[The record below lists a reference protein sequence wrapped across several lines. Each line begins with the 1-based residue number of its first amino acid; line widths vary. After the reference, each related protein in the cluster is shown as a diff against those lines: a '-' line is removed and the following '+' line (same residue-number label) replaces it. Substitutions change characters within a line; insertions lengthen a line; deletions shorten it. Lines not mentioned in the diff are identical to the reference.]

1 MTVIIDGTAG
11 ITFPA
16 GGLGNPA
23 SAVVG
28 TTDTQTLTNKT
39 INGSQLVAGSVTATQ
54 LATAVNPLGA
64 GQTWQTPTRSAGVT
78 YTNSTGR
85 PIAVLISINSASVST
100 SAVLYINS
108 TIFMNISWNHN
119 MGSISSGV
127 PIFAVIPTGAT
138 YLLDTY
144 GGWGLNLWSEL
155 R

>member
-64 GQTWQTPTRSAGVT
+64 GQTWQIPSRSVGVT

-85 PIAVLISINSASVST
+85 PIAVLISINSGSVST
-100 SAVLYINS
+100 VAYLYINS
-108 TIFMNISWNHN
+108 TIFMNIAWNHN
-119 MGSISSGV
+119 IGSISSGV
-127 PIFAVIPTGAT
+127 PIFAVIPAGAT
-138 YLLDTY
+138 YMLDTF
-144 GGWGLNLWSEL
+144 GGWSLNVWSEL

>member
-1 MTVIIDGTAG
+1 MTVIIDGTTG

-28 TTDTQTLTNKT
+28 ITDTQTLTNKT
-39 INGSQLVAGSVTATQ
+39 INGSQLVAASVTSTQ
-54 LATAVNPLGA
+54 LATAVQPLGV
-64 GQTWQTPTRSAGVT
+64 GQTWQTPARSAGVT

-85 PIAVLISINSASVST
+85 PISVLISIGSNST
-100 SAVLYINS
+100 SSQAVFLINGGN
-108 TIFMNISWNHN
+108 FCDFYWNHN
-119 MGSISSGV
+119 IGSISSGV

-138 YLLDTY
+138 YSLVLS
-144 GGWGLNLWSEL
+144 GWFVNAWSEL

>member
-23 SAVVG
+23 GAVVG

-54 LATAVNPLGA
+54 LATLVNPVGV

-85 PIAVLISINSASVST
+85 PISVLISINSNSVS
-100 SAVLYINS
+100 SQAIFYINS
-108 TIFMNISWNHN
+108 GNFCTLYWNHN
-119 MGSISSGV
+119 IGSISSGV
-127 PIFAVIPTGAT
+127 PIFAIIPDGAT
-138 YLLDTY
+138 YQLALS
-144 GGWGLNLWSEL
+144 GWGINVWSEL